1 MVNILTLML
10 LSLIFSL
17 VSIKLF
23 PFIPKSNI
31 KKGKDI
37 YSNLKKLKNN

>member
-1 MVNILTLML
+1 MINILTLIL

-17 VSIKLF
+17 ISIKLF
-23 PFIPKSNI
+23 PFTPKSNI

-37 YSNLKKLKNN
+37 YSNLKRLKNN